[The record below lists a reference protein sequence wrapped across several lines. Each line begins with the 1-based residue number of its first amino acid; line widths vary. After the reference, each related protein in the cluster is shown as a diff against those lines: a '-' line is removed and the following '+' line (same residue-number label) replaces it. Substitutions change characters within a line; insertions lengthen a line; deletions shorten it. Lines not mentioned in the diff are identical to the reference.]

1 MKPMLAKKFEGQN
14 IKGWLMSEKL
24 DGVRALWTGSDFL
37 SRNGKKFFAPAWF
50 TDQLPTGEKLDGE
63 LYITRGAFQQTVSVV
78 RKKKPIDAEWKAVH
92 YYVFDAPECKGGFE
106 SRLKFCSEIL
116 AGCAVAKVVKHEVCK
131 SRTHLDEFFSGLV
144 SIGAEGVMLRR
155 TGSAYEP
162 CRSCNLLKYK
172 PFDSEEAEVIGH
184 QTGEGKHLNRLGA
197 LICRWQHKIF
207 NLGTGFSDALRES
220 PPGINSRVSFIF
232 QGLTDDGIPRFPV
245 FLAERNY
252 E

>member
-1 MKPMLAKKFEGQN
+1 MTPMLAKDYAGQQ

-24 DGVRALWTGSDFL
+24 DGVRAIWTGSDFL

-78 RKKKPIDAEWKAVH
+78 RKKKPIDAEWKAVR
-92 YYVFDAPECKGGFE
+92 YCVFDAPECRGGFE

-116 AGCAVAKVVKHEVCK
+116 AGCAVAEVVKHEVCK
-131 SRTHLDEFFSGLV
+131 SRTHLDEFFSGLI

-155 TGSAYEP
+155 TGSAYEHS
-162 CRSCNLLKYK
+162 RSGNLLKFK
-172 PFDSEEAEVIGH
+172 SFDSEEAEVVGH
-184 QTGEGKHLNRLGA
+184 HPGEGKHLGRLGA
-197 LICRWQHKIF
+197 LICLWQDKIF
-207 NLGTGFSDALRES
+207 KVGTGLSDALRTS
-220 PPGINSRVSFIF
+220 PPSIGAQVSFKY
-232 QGLTDDGIPRFPV
+232 QGLTDGGAPRFPV
-245 FLAERNY
+245 FLSEKNY